1 MKAKAPHNRQSGAV
15 LVVTVI
21 ALLVILGM
29 AGLAIDSG
37 HSFSRK
43 TRLQNSVDAAALA
56 AAMKLLGQM
65 QANVNNGVFGDVSV
79 TNANAAGLAAHK
91 ANLNDFGTN
100 WFASSS
106 TSSPTST
113 SDIDFCWSKN
123 LQDFSNCVTTFHVD
137 ADPDLTDTAFFV
149 RAKVD
154 TATALNFIMQVIPGM
169 GTTRTVGAV
178 AVAGTIGLLYNC
190 DVSPYFVCDNSTGP
204 TDDDCSD
211 GDCFGRPVTWDAPE
225 GDPEHNFAPLP
236 SHFFGLDSS
245 STYNV
250 PASPESSCPYDSIS
264 NSYNNGSS
272 YCAQVQ
278 DNSGVFF
285 INKPTT
291 NDWLFN
297 TGVDISGVRALLNLI
312 DINGKSAGANDIKG
326 NIVNPSLCTD
336 PNAVDM
342 AAGNV
347 SSLDQAVNIL
357 FGESP
362 NGQGDPVPIPDGT
375 SYSDFYD
382 NVTTN
387 PISYRDYRAAY
398 IAGAYKNNNTKFHQ
412 RLRNVPVLD
421 CKTGIADINGDGK
434 PDLKPSDSP
443 KMVGHACFFFP
454 RKMYDSNDKDSSA
467 PPLKYA
473 LEGSNEDF
481 LIVEHVDN
489 SLCPPMLGVAGGDPD
504 DIFEAKIVLFQY
516 YGSTHS

>member
-1 MKAKAPHNRQSGAV
+1 MKAKAALNHQKGAV
-15 LVVTVI
+15 LVI
-21 ALLVILGM
+21 SALALLVILAM

-56 AAMKLLGQM
+56 AAMKLLSQM

-100 WFASSS
+100 WFASSP

-113 SDIDFCWSKN
+113 SDIDFCWSKD
-123 LQDFSNCVTTFHVD
+123 LQDFSTCKTSFHVD

-178 AVAGTIGLLYNC
+178 AVSGTIGHILDC
-190 DVSPYFVCDNSTGP
+190 AIAPYFVCDNSPDDPGTPGID
-204 TDDDCSD
+204 TDKDCSD
-211 GDCFGRPVTWDAPE
+211 GNCFGRPVTWD
-225 GDPEHNFAPLP
+225 DPADTDPATAFAPAS

-245 STYNV
+245 STYDV
-250 PASPESSCPYDSIS
+250 PASPDTDCLHT
-264 NSYNNGSS
+264 NGSS
-272 YCAQVQ
+272 YCAWVQ
-278 DNSGVFF
+278 DNGSNYF

-291 NDWLFN
+291 DTWKFN
-297 TGVDISGVRALLNLI
+297 TGVDTSGVRALLNLV
-312 DINGKSAGANDIKG
+312 DLNGTTAGANDIKG
-326 NIVNPSLCTD
+326 NIVNPSFCTD
-336 PNAVDM
+336 PELADL
-342 AAGNV
+342 ASGNI

-357 FGESP
+357 FGDSP
-362 NGQGDPVPIPDGT
+362 SGNPVPIPTGT
-375 SYSDFYD
+375 TYSDFWD

-387 PISYRDYRAAY
+387 PMSYRDYRAAY
-398 IAGAYKNNNTKFHQ
+398 AAGGYQDNNAKYHQ

-421 CKTGIADINGDGK
+421 CKTGIALNSDGI
-434 PDLKPSDSP
+434 PSLKQSDSP
-443 KMVGHACFFFP
+443 KVVGYACFFLP
-454 RKMYDSNDKDSSA
+454 RIMYDSNDKDSSA
-467 PPLKYA
+467 PPIKYA
-473 LEGSNEDF
+473 LQGNNEDF

-489 SLCPPMLGVAGGDPD
+489 RVCPPVLGLQGGDPKNILD
-504 DIFEAKIVLFQY
+504 AKIVLFQY